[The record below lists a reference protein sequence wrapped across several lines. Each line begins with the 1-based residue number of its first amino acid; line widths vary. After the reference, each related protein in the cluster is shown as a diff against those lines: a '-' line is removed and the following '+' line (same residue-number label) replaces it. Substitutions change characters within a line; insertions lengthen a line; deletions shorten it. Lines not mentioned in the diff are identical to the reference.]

1 MFAVDDS
8 FIGDHLWLWLKK
20 IILLFKF
27 KNIYCYLVKPEP
39 LALLDRR
46 KNKIKAAP
54 MSIMMETGA
63 TVLDGVD
70 WGDGFAVGARK
81 IGWFPN
87 KFFLYYYYY

>member
-1 MFAVDDS
+1 
-8 FIGDHLWLWLKK
+8 
-20 IILLFKF
+20 
-27 KNIYCYLVKPEP
+27 
-39 LALLDRR
+39 
-46 KNKIKAAP
+46 
-54 MSIMMETGA
+54 MMETGA